1 MSNSDIKPGSVYW
14 LHSRTFIAAK
24 IGTKRIKGL
33 VIEADGLHAHQL
45 HVDEAAAL
53 RPATYKGSAYP
64 APKLRGHL
72 RRLKPATAGARQL
85 REALLAKTC
94 EGETAA

>member
-14 LHSRTFIAAK
+14 LHNRTFIAAK

-53 RPATYKGSAYP
+53 RPANYRGGSYP
-64 APKLRGHL
+64 ARKLRGHL
-72 RRLKPATAGARQL
+72 RRMKPATAGARQL
-85 REALLAKTC
+85 RQVLLAKAC
-94 EGETAA
+94 EQETAE